1 MLSLLR
7 HVPSFLVLA
16 LLCVGTLP
24 GCREESDSR
33 EEVTVLA
40 KRPENVPAWLAVNDK
55 SESAVWL
62 RSREAGHEVLSTD
75 PEVGR
80 LGRALK
86 QAVSRFYEDER
97 MIANRTAQ
105 TAGALAESG
114 QPERAIDILTG
125 MVDAADLSP
134 DRKLYGDM
142 CQHYLILRRNGEG
155 RAQAL
160 EHVGVAY
167 RHGVSCSDRACTDAP
182 Q

>member
-1 MLSLLR
+1 MPSLVR

-16 LLCVGTLP
+16 LLCAGTLP
-24 GCREESDSR
+24 GCREEPDSSDER
-33 EEVTVLA
+33 TILI
-40 KRPENVPAWLAVNDK
+40 KKPENIPAWLAVNDK
-55 SESAVWL
+55 SEPAVWL

-80 LGRALK
+80 LGRVLK

-105 TAGALAESG
+105 TADALAESG
-114 QPERAIDILTG
+114 QPEHAIDILTG
-125 MVDAADLSP
+125 MVDAADVSS

-142 CQHYLILRRNGEG
+142 CQHYLILRRGGEDH
-155 RAQAL
+155 AQAL
-160 EHVGVAY
+160 AHVADAY
-167 RHGVSCSDRACTDAP
+167 KHAARCNEQACAGDH